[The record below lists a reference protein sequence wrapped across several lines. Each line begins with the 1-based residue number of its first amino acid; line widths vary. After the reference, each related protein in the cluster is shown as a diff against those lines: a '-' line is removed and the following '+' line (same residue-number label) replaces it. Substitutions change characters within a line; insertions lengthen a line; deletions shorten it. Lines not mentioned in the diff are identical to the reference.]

1 MGRSQNHLQT
11 MDEVGLRQKQIQKDK
26 TINALIKHS
35 ITVEQNNKLKLVQK
49 LNQIE
54 RHTLNIK
61 VADSRLKEI
70 TQKVQMNNDLKQR
83 LNSAKLG
90 RLSTISHSTSLSNV
104 ANMMNK
110 IHFDKLRHTN
120 SKNLK
125 VVRER
130 VKQQRRS
137 ELDYGLNTL
146 GSLAQ
151 KNLIQ

>member
-1 MGRSQNHLQT
+1 
-11 MDEVGLRQKQIQKDK
+11 
-26 TINALIKHS
+26 
-35 ITVEQNNKLKLVQK
+35 
-49 LNQIE
+49 
-54 RHTLNIK
+54 
-61 VADSRLKEI
+61 
-70 TQKVQMNNDLKQR
+70 MNNDLKQR

-104 ANMMNK
+104 ANMMKK

-146 GSLAQ
+146 GSLA
-151 KNLIQ
+151 